1 MIFDC
6 SKKGNL
12 MSALFAAAVAL
23 FVGYVW
29 GRQNA
34 REQVFRQVRG
44 MHFLTEQQKD
54 LVSNHLI
61 HRSGQ

>member
-1 MIFDC
+1 
-6 SKKGNL
+6 